1 MTRKI
6 PADRLVRNV
15 TYYSRPFSFHV
26 YPLCIYIYT
35 RPRYTFYLRF
45 SLRYE
50 TIYIQRSTT
59 EGEKEEKGR
68 TRREDPFKKEREA
81 VVEEKK
87 KCETINAKGVRSEIA
102 ER

>member
-1 MTRKI
+1 MFI
-6 PADRLVRNV
+6 LYV
-15 TYYSRPFSFHV
+15 
-26 YPLCIYIYT
+26 YIYT

>member
-1 MTRKI
+1 MFI
-6 PADRLVRNV
+6 LYV
-15 TYYSRPFSFHV
+15 
-26 YPLCIYIYT
+26 YIYST
-35 RPRYTFYLRF
+35 TIYLRF

-81 VVEEKK
+81 VVGRREKK
-87 KCETINAKGVRSEIA
+87 M
-102 ER
+102 